1 VSENESPPAL
11 GRRRP
16 RPFLSRSPSSPD
28 RVASA
33 RVSDIVAAS
42 RRSAEIAAIIRAA
55 AEYVVYSF
63 ADTPGHRA
71 SFFLR
76 RAGEGPRAARLDVV
90 ADVERELG
98 ALADRFSARA
108 SELAGVRVEFELA
121 AEEVGKLSPLVDQV
135 VSVAELGAAGLPP
148 VREEG

>member
-1 VSENESPPAL
+1 VSENESPPAI

-16 RPFLSRSPSSPD
+16 RPLLSRPPSSPD
-28 RVASA
+28 RAASA

-55 AEYVVYSF
+55 AEYVVHSF

-71 SFFLR
+71 SLFLR
-76 RAGEGPRAARLDVV
+76 RAGEGPRAARLDVI

-98 ALADRFSARA
+98 ALADRYTARA
-108 SELAGVRVEFELA
+108 TELASLRVEFELA
-121 AEEVGKLSPLVDQV
+121 AEEVGKLPFAADAI
-135 VSVAELGAAGLPP
+135 VSCAELGVAGLPP